1 MGHRANSGRR
11 VTTVSTRLVLV
22 HGSGHTARTWDAVV
36 AKLRHPVVAVDLPG
50 RRYNPADLTQGTL
63 ERSAQSAAADVEAA
77 GPGPVVL
84 VGHSSGGLILPAL
97 TGLLGERVRQL
108 VFVAGLIAPE
118 GGQVATAIVDG
129 DGDGLLEQRRDL
141 LVLHAGSTYGGFL
154 AGEEPAPS
162 TFTRLDDERTVG
174 SIESLNLMYQ
184 TVRWNGVSPAL
195 RRTFVR
201 CLRDPIQSRSL
212 QAQLIDASGATEVID
227 LDCGHTPALSAPD
240 ELAGWLDAIADRH
253 DHTET

>member
-1 MGHRANSGRR
+1 M
-11 VTTVSTRLVLV
+11 STRLVLV

-36 AKLRHPVVAVDLPG
+36 ATVRHSVLAVDLPG

-63 ERSAQSAAADVEAA
+63 ERSAASAAADVEAA

-97 TGLLGERVRQL
+97 TAILGDRVRHL
-108 VFVAGLIAPE
+108 VFVAGLIAPD

-141 LVLHAGSTYGGFL
+141 LLLHAGSTYGGFL
-154 AGEEPAPS
+154 AGEEAARS
-162 TFTRLDDERTVG
+162 SFTRLDDERTVG

-184 TVRWNGVSPAL
+184 TVCWDGVSPAL
-195 RRTFVR
+195 PRTFVR
-201 CLRDPIQSRSL
+201 CLRDSIQSRSL

-240 ELAGWLDAIADRH
+240 ELAAWLDAIADRH
-253 DHTET
+253 DGTET

>member
-1 MGHRANSGRR
+1 
-11 VTTVSTRLVLV
+11 VSTRLVLV

-36 AKLRHPVVAVDLPG
+36 AKVRHPVLAVDLPG

-63 ERSAQSAAADVEAA
+63 ERSAQSTAADVEAA

-84 VGHSSGGLILPAL
+84 VGHSSGGLILPAV
-97 TGLLGERVRQL
+97 TALLGDRVRQL
-108 VFVAGLIAPE
+108 VFVAGLIAPD

-129 DGDGLLEQRRDL
+129 DSDGLLEQRRDL
-141 LVLHAGSTYGGFL
+141 LLEHAGSTYGGFL
-154 AGEEPAPS
+154 AGEEPASS
-162 TFTRLDDERTVG
+162 TFIRLDDERTVG

-184 TVRWNGVSPAL
+184 TVRWDGVSPAL
-195 RRTFVR
+195 PRTFVR

-212 QAQLIDASGATEVID
+212 QAQLIDASGAAEVID

-240 ELAGWLDAIADRH
+240 ELAAWLDVIADRH
-253 DHTET
+253 DRAKT